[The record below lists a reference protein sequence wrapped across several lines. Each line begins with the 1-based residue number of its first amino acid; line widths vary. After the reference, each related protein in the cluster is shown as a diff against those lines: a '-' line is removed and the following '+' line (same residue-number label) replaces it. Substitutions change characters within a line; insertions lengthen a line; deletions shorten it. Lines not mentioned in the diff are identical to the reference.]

1 MHDLAEHVEVTFNA
15 NRLSLT
21 DVRTARAYDTTLQIV
36 TGMLEGAH
44 AQGIIDQEQQ
54 GKLGELFQGMR
65 QAPEVIA
72 EE

>member
-1 MHDLAEHVEVTFNA
+1 MHDLAEHVEITFNA
-15 NRLSLT
+15 HRLSLT

-44 AQGIIDQEQQ
+44 AEGIIDEAQR

-65 QAPEVIA
+65 QAPEIIA